1 MNKFFIISSLLLC
14 FSNAQAEN
22 CNFALSSS
30 KLEWTA
36 YKTPK
41 KVGVKGSF
49 EKFDIKTK
57 KDQSKS
63 IELAIKDSKFTVDSS
78 TVKTGDPVRDER
90 ILNFFFIKN
99 TKPVE
104 ISGKVKSVKKDK
116 VEVEFNINGTK
127 KVVPMTLTIQD
138 NSATLVGGID
148 VMDFVMGE
156 NLSLLAEACK
166 VEHEGKTWSTVD
178 LSLVAEFTKTCK

>member
-1 MNKFFIISSLLLC
+1 MNKIFIISCLLLC
-14 FSNAQAEN
+14 FSNANAESCHVTLN
-22 CNFALSSS
+22 SS

-57 KDQSKS
+57 KDHSKS
-63 IELAIKDSKFTVDSS
+63 IEMAIKDSKFTVDSA
-78 TVKTGDPVRDER
+78 TVKTGDPVRDQR
-90 ILNFFFIKN
+90 IVNFFFIKN
-99 TKPVE
+99 DKPVE
-104 ISGKVKSVKKDK
+104 ISGKVKSIKKDK

-127 KVVPMTLTIQD
+127 KVVPMTLAVQD
-138 NSATLVGGID
+138 NNATLVGSID

-156 NLSLLAEACK
+156 NLSALTEACK
-166 VEHEGKTWSTVD
+166 VEHEDKTWSTVD
-178 LSLVAEFTKTCK
+178 LNLVAQFTKTCK